1 MFSSVPQS
9 LPVYLMGGFGQDF
22 GQDTT
27 VTDWINTIFQ
37 PIAEVAKKYYDLQ
50 AQQYGVQA
58 QQVVKTT
65 TLPSI
70 SGISPI
76 YLIGGGLLIWYLLK
90 GGGGIKGKRR
100 KNPCRRRR

>member
-1 MFSSVPQS
+1 MFSSITES
-9 LPVYLMGGFGQDF
+9 LPVYLMGGFGQD
-22 GQDTT
+22 TT
-27 VTDWINTIFQ
+27 VTDWISTIFQ
-37 PIAEVAKKYYDLQ
+37 PIAEAAKKYYDLQ

-90 GGGGIKGKRR
+90 GGGEIKGRIKGKRR